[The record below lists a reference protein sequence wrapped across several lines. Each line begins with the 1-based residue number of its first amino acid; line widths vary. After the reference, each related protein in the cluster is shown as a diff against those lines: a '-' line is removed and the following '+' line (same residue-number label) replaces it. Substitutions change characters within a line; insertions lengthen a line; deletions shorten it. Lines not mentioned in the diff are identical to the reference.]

1 MASNVNPTVRRRRLG
16 QELRRLRELKGMTAE
31 EVAERLL
38 VSQSK
43 ISRLE
48 NGRRSISQRDVRDL
62 CGVYEVED
70 HRIVDSLMQMAKDS
84 RQQGWWHAFGDIPY
98 SVYIGLETDAASLRV
113 YDPQVVP
120 GLLQTPQYAEALIAG
135 ALPETVPADVEKR
148 VNVRLRRQERVKATE
163 NPLRLWVVIDE
174 AALRRTIGGKQLMI
188 DQLESLID
196 QSRLPHVTVQVLP
209 FSMGAHPGI
218 NGQYA
223 ILEFPDASDSS
234 VVYIEGVT
242 SDLYLEKAND
252 VQKYSVMYEH
262 SAGAGPEC
270 GPDPG
275 IHHRDR
281 QGVRRWNGL
290 LSAGIGRLGA
300 EARHGTPRAH
310 RGGRPSRNMPSG
322 RVNGR
327 PAARRLRVASI
338 TPTENA
344 GRERPTRENRSEH
357 GNSSG
362 RHGHLDQVLVLHR
375 KRRMR

>member
-70 HRIVDSLMQMAKDS
+70 QRVVDSLMQMAKDS
-84 RQQGWWHAFGDIPY
+84 RQQGWWHAFGDVPY

-120 GLLQTPQYAEALIAG
+120 GLLQTRPYAEALIAG
-135 ALPETVPADVEKR
+135 ALPETMPGDIDNR
-148 VNVRLRRQERVKATE
+148 VQVRLRRQERISAPE
-163 NPLRLWVVIDE
+163 SPLRLWTVLDE
-174 AALRRTIGGKQLMI
+174 AALRRVVGNRSLMRE
-188 DQLESLID
+188 QLEHLVE
-196 QSRLPHVTVQVLP
+196 QSQLPHVTVQVIP
-209 FSMGAHPGI
+209 FDLGAHPGL

-242 SDLYLEKAND
+242 SDLYLEKPAD

-262 SAGAGPEC
+262 LRAQALNVEQS
-270 GPDPG
+270 
-275 IHHRDR
+275 R
-281 QGVRRWNGL
+281 QFI
-290 LSAGIGRLGA
+290 ADIAKEYA
-300 EARHGTPRAH
+300 ELRPR
-310 RGGRPSRNMPSG
+310 
-322 RVNGR
+322 
-327 PAARRLRVASI
+327 
-338 TPTENA
+338 
-344 GRERPTRENRSEH
+344 
-357 GNSSG
+357 
-362 RHGHLDQVLVLHR
+362 
-375 KRRMR
+375 

>member
-84 RQQGWWHAFGDIPY
+84 RQQGWWHSFGDIPY

-120 GLLQTPQYAEALIAG
+120 GLLQTKQYAEALIAG
-135 ALPETVPADVEKR
+135 ALPETASTEIEKR
-148 VNVRLRRQERVKATE
+148 VQVRMRRQERISTEE
-163 NPLRLWVVIDE
+163 NPLRLWTVLDE
-174 AALRRTIGGKQLMI
+174 AALRRVVGNRSLMR
-188 DQLESLID
+188 DQLEQLVE
-196 QSRLPHVTVQVLP
+196 QSQLPHVTVQVIP
-209 FSMGAHPGI
+209 FDMGAHPGL

-223 ILEFPDASDSS
+223 ILEFPDAADSS

-262 SAGAGPEC
+262 LRAQALNVDQS
-270 GPDPG
+270 
-275 IHHRDR
+275 R
-281 QGVRRWNGL
+281 QFI
-290 LSAGIGRLGA
+290 ADIA
-300 EARHGTPRAH
+300 KEYAR
-310 RGGRPSRNMPSG
+310 
-322 RVNGR
+322 
-327 PAARRLRVASI
+327 
-338 TPTENA
+338 
-344 GRERPTRENRSEH
+344 
-357 GNSSG
+357 
-362 RHGHLDQVLVLHR
+362 
-375 KRRMR
+375 

>member
-84 RQQGWWHAFGDIPY
+84 RQQGWWHSFGDIPY

-120 GLLQTPQYAEALIAG
+120 GLLQTRPYAEALIAG
-135 ALPETVPADVEKR
+135 ALPETAPGDIDKR
-148 VNVRLRRQERVKATE
+148 VQVRLRRQERISAPE
-163 NPLRLWVVIDE
+163 NPLRLWTVLDE
-174 AALRRTIGGKQLMI
+174 SALRRVVGNRSLMR
-188 DQLESLID
+188 DQLEHLVE
-196 QSRLPHVTVQVLP
+196 QSQLPHVTVQVIP
-209 FSMGAHPGI
+209 FDMGAHPGL

-223 ILEFPDASDSS
+223 ILEFPDAADSS

-262 SAGAGPEC
+262 LRAQALNVDQS
-270 GPDPG
+270 
-275 IHHRDR
+275 R
-281 QGVRRWNGL
+281 QFI
-290 LSAGIGRLGA
+290 ADIA
-300 EARHGTPRAH
+300 KDYAR
-310 RGGRPSRNMPSG
+310 
-322 RVNGR
+322 
-327 PAARRLRVASI
+327 
-338 TPTENA
+338 
-344 GRERPTRENRSEH
+344 
-357 GNSSG
+357 
-362 RHGHLDQVLVLHR
+362 
-375 KRRMR
+375 

>member
-70 HRIVDSLMQMAKDS
+70 QRVVDSLMQMAKDS
-84 RQQGWWHAFGDIPY
+84 RQQGWWHAFGDVPY

-120 GLLQTPQYAEALIAG
+120 GLLQTRPYAEALIAG
-135 ALPETVPADVEKR
+135 ALPETMPGDIEKR
-148 VNVRLRRQERVKATE
+148 VQVRMRRQERISAPE
-163 NPLRLWVVIDE
+163 SPLRLWTVLDE
-174 AALRRTIGGKQLMI
+174 AALRRVVGNRSLMRE
-188 DQLESLID
+188 QLEYLVE
-196 QSRLPHVTVQVLP
+196 QSQLPHVTVQVIP
-209 FSMGAHPGI
+209 FDLGAHPGL

-242 SDLYLEKAND
+242 SDLYLEKPAD

-262 SAGAGPEC
+262 LRAQALNVDQS
-270 GPDPG
+270 
-275 IHHRDR
+275 R
-281 QGVRRWNGL
+281 QFI
-290 LSAGIGRLGA
+290 ADIAKDYARL
-300 EARHGTPRAH
+300 
-310 RGGRPSRNMPSG
+310 
-322 RVNGR
+322 
-327 PAARRLRVASI
+327 
-338 TPTENA
+338 
-344 GRERPTRENRSEH
+344 
-357 GNSSG
+357 
-362 RHGHLDQVLVLHR
+362 
-375 KRRMR
+375 

>member
-84 RQQGWWHAFGDIPY
+84 RQQGWWHSFGDIPY

-120 GLLQTPQYAEALIAG
+120 GLLQTRAYAETLITG
-135 ALPETVPADVEKR
+135 ALPETTPTDIDKR
-148 VNVRLRRQERVKATE
+148 VQVRVRRQERIVAPD
-163 NPLRLWVVIDE
+163 NPLRLWTVLDE
-174 AALRRTIGGKQLMI
+174 SALRRVVGSRTVMRE
-188 DQLESLID
+188 QLEHLVE
-196 QSRLPHVTVQVLP
+196 QSQLPHVTVQVIP
-209 FSMGAHPGI
+209 FDMGAHPGL

-223 ILEFPDASDSS
+223 ILEFPDAADSS

-262 SAGAGPEC
+262 
-270 GPDPG
+270 
-275 IHHRDR
+275 
-281 QGVRRWNGL
+281 L
-290 LSAGIGRLGA
+290 
-300 EARHGTPRAH
+300 RAQALNVEQ
-310 RGGRPSRNMPSG
+310 SR
-322 RVNGR
+322 
-327 PAARRLRVASI
+327 
-338 TPTENA
+338 
-344 GRERPTRENRSEH
+344 
-357 GNSSG
+357 
-362 RHGHLDQVLVLHR
+362 
-375 KRRMR
+375 

>member
-1 MASNVNPTVRRRRLG
+1 MASSVNPTVRRRRLG

-70 HRIVDSLMQMAKDS
+70 VRIVDSLMQMAKDS
-84 RQQGWWHAFGDIPY
+84 RQQGWWHSFGDIPY

-120 GLLQTPQYAEALIAG
+120 GLLQTRQYAEALIAG
-135 ALPETVPADVEKR
+135 ALPETAAADVEKR
-148 VNVRLRRQERVKATE
+148 VQVRLRRQERITAPE
-163 NPLRLWVVIDE
+163 NPLRLWTVMDE
-174 AALRRTIGGKQLMI
+174 AAVRRIVGNRSLMR
-188 DQLESLID
+188 DQLEHLVE
-196 QSRLPHVTVQVLP
+196 QSQLPHVTVQVIP
-209 FSMGAHPGI
+209 FEMGAHPGV

-223 ILEFPDASDSS
+223 ILEFPDAADSS

-262 SAGAGPEC
+262 LRAQALNADQS
-270 GPDPG
+270 
-275 IHHRDR
+275 R
-281 QGVRRWNGL
+281 QFI
-290 LSAGIGRLGA
+290 ADIA
-300 EARHGTPRAH
+300 KEYAR
-310 RGGRPSRNMPSG
+310 
-322 RVNGR
+322 
-327 PAARRLRVASI
+327 
-338 TPTENA
+338 
-344 GRERPTRENRSEH
+344 
-357 GNSSG
+357 
-362 RHGHLDQVLVLHR
+362 
-375 KRRMR
+375 

>member
-84 RQQGWWHAFGDIPY
+84 RQQGWWHSFGDIPY
-98 SVYIGLETDAASLRV
+98 SVYIGLETDAASLRI

-120 GLLQTPQYAEALIAG
+120 GLLQTRQYAEALISG
-135 ALPETVPADVEKR
+135 ALPETAPADIEKR
-148 VNVRLRRQERVKATE
+148 VQVRMRRQERISAAE
-163 NPLRLWVVIDE
+163 NPLRLWTVLDE
-174 AALRRTIGGKQLMI
+174 AALRRIVGSPAMMRE
-188 DQLESLID
+188 QLEHLVE
-196 QSRLPHVTVQVLP
+196 QSQLPHVTVQVIP
-209 FSMGAHPGI
+209 FDMGAHPGL

-223 ILEFPDASDSS
+223 ILEFPDTADSS

-262 SAGAGPEC
+262 LRAQALNVEQS
-270 GPDPG
+270 
-275 IHHRDR
+275 R
-281 QGVRRWNGL
+281 QFIANI
-290 LSAGIGRLGA
+290 AK
-300 EARHGTPRAH
+300 EHAR
-310 RGGRPSRNMPSG
+310 
-322 RVNGR
+322 
-327 PAARRLRVASI
+327 
-338 TPTENA
+338 
-344 GRERPTRENRSEH
+344 
-357 GNSSG
+357 
-362 RHGHLDQVLVLHR
+362 
-375 KRRMR
+375 

>member
-1 MASNVNPTVRRRRLG
+1 LG

-113 YDPQVVP
+113 YEPQVVP
-120 GLLQTPQYAEALIAG
+120 GLLQTRQYAEALIAG
-135 ALPETVPADVEKR
+135 ALPESGTTDIEKR
-148 VNVRLRRQERVKATE
+148 VSVRLRRQERIRDAE
-163 NPLRLWVVIDE
+163 HPLRMWAVIDE
-174 AALRRTIGGKQLMI
+174 AALRRQVGGRQLMRE
-188 DQLESLID
+188 QLEHLVELS
-196 QSRLPHVTVQVLP
+196 QRPHVTVQVLP
-209 FSMGAHPGI
+209 FEMGAHPGV

-223 ILEFPDASDSS
+223 ILEFPDTSDSS

-262 SAGAGPEC
+262 LRAQALNVEQT
-270 GPDPG
+270 
-275 IHHRDR
+275 R
-281 QGVRRWNGL
+281 QF
-290 LSAGIGRLGA
+290 I
-300 EARHGTPRAH
+300 
-310 RGGRPSRNMPSG
+310 
-322 RVNGR
+322 
-327 PAARRLRVASI
+327 ASI
-338 TPTENA
+338 AKEYTQGDA
-344 GRERPTRENRSEH
+344 A
-357 GNSSG
+357 
-362 RHGHLDQVLVLHR
+362 
-375 KRRMR
+375 

>member
-1 MASNVNPTVRRRRLG
+1 VASNVNPTVRRRRLG

-113 YDPQVVP
+113 YEPQVVP
-120 GLLQTPQYAEALIAG
+120 GLLQTRQYAEALIAG
-135 ALPETVPADVEKR
+135 ALPESSAADIEKR
-148 VNVRLRRQERVKATE
+148 VNVRARRQERIRDAET
-163 NPLRLWVVIDE
+163 PLRLWAVIDE
-174 AALRRTIGGKQLMI
+174 AALRRVVGDRQLMI
-188 DQLESLID
+188 EQLEHLVE
-196 QSRLPHVTVQVLP
+196 QSQRPHVTVQVLP
-209 FSMGAHPGI
+209 FDMGAHPGI
-218 NGQYA
+218 SGHYA

-252 VQKYSVMYEH
+252 VQRYSVMYEH
-262 SAGAGPEC
+262 LRAQALNVEQT
-270 GPDPG
+270 
-275 IHHRDR
+275 R
-281 QGVRRWNGL
+281 QF
-290 LSAGIGRLGA
+290 IGEVIKDYTG
-300 EARHGTPRAH
+300 GTR
-310 RGGRPSRNMPSG
+310 
-322 RVNGR
+322 
-327 PAARRLRVASI
+327 
-338 TPTENA
+338 
-344 GRERPTRENRSEH
+344 
-357 GNSSG
+357 
-362 RHGHLDQVLVLHR
+362 
-375 KRRMR
+375 

>member
-70 HRIVDSLMQMAKDS
+70 QRVVDSLMQMAKDS
-84 RQQGWWHAFGDIPY
+84 RQQGWWHAFGDVPY

-120 GLLQTPQYAEALIAG
+120 GLLQTRPYAEALIAG
-135 ALPETVPADVEKR
+135 ALPETMPGDIEKR
-148 VNVRLRRQERVKATE
+148 VQVRMRRQERISAPE
-163 NPLRLWVVIDE
+163 SPLRLWTVLDE
-174 AALRRTIGGKQLMI
+174 AALRRVVGNRSLMRE
-188 DQLESLID
+188 QLEYLVE
-196 QSRLPHVTVQVLP
+196 QSQLPHVTVQVIP
-209 FSMGAHPGI
+209 FDLGAHPGL

-242 SDLYLEKAND
+242 SDLYLEKPAD

-262 SAGAGPEC
+262 LRAQALNVDQS
-270 GPDPG
+270 
-275 IHHRDR
+275 R
-281 QGVRRWNGL
+281 QFI
-290 LSAGIGRLGA
+290 ADIAKEYARL
-300 EARHGTPRAH
+300 
-310 RGGRPSRNMPSG
+310 
-322 RVNGR
+322 
-327 PAARRLRVASI
+327 
-338 TPTENA
+338 
-344 GRERPTRENRSEH
+344 
-357 GNSSG
+357 
-362 RHGHLDQVLVLHR
+362 
-375 KRRMR
+375 

>member
-84 RQQGWWHAFGDIPY
+84 RQQGWWHSFGDIPY

-120 GLLQTPQYAEALIAG
+120 GLLQTRAYAETLITG
-135 ALPETVPADVEKR
+135 ALPETTPTDIDKR
-148 VNVRLRRQERVKATE
+148 VQVRVRRQERIAAPD
-163 NPLRLWVVIDE
+163 NPLRLWTVLDE
-174 AALRRTIGGKQLMI
+174 SALRRVVGSRAVMRE
-188 DQLESLID
+188 QLEHLVE
-196 QSRLPHVTVQVLP
+196 QSQLPHVTVQVIP
-209 FSMGAHPGI
+209 FDMGAHPGL

-223 ILEFPDASDSS
+223 ILEFPDAADSS

-262 SAGAGPEC
+262 LRAQALNVEQS
-270 GPDPG
+270 
-275 IHHRDR
+275 R
-281 QGVRRWNGL
+281 QFIAKIAQDYAL
-290 LSAGIGRLGA
+290 QETL
-300 EARHGTPRAH
+300 
-310 RGGRPSRNMPSG
+310 
-322 RVNGR
+322 
-327 PAARRLRVASI
+327 
-338 TPTENA
+338 
-344 GRERPTRENRSEH
+344 
-357 GNSSG
+357 
-362 RHGHLDQVLVLHR
+362 
-375 KRRMR
+375 

>member
-84 RQQGWWHAFGDIPY
+84 RQQGWWHSFGDIPY
-98 SVYIGLETDAASLRV
+98 SVYIGLETDAASLRI

-120 GLLQTPQYAEALIAG
+120 GLLQTRQYAEALIAG
-135 ALPETVPADVEKR
+135 ALPETAPADIEKR
-148 VNVRLRRQERVKATE
+148 VQVRMRRQERISAAE
-163 NPLRLWVVIDE
+163 NPLRLWTVLDE
-174 AALRRTIGGKQLMI
+174 AALRRVVGSPSLMRE
-188 DQLESLID
+188 QLEHLVE
-196 QSRLPHVTVQVLP
+196 QTQLPHVTVQVIP
-209 FSMGAHPGI
+209 FEMGAHPGL

-223 ILEFPDASDSS
+223 ILEFPDTADSS

-262 SAGAGPEC
+262 LRAQALNVEQS
-270 GPDPG
+270 
-275 IHHRDR
+275 R
-281 QGVRRWNGL
+281 QFI
-290 LSAGIGRLGA
+290 ADIA
-300 EARHGTPRAH
+300 KEHAR
-310 RGGRPSRNMPSG
+310 
-322 RVNGR
+322 
-327 PAARRLRVASI
+327 
-338 TPTENA
+338 
-344 GRERPTRENRSEH
+344 
-357 GNSSG
+357 
-362 RHGHLDQVLVLHR
+362 
-375 KRRMR
+375 

>member
-62 CGVYEVED
+62 CGVYEVDD

-84 RQQGWWHAFGDIPY
+84 RQQGWWHSFGDIPY

-120 GLLQTPQYAEALIAG
+120 GLLQTKQYAEALIAG
-135 ALPETVPADVEKR
+135 ALPETAQTEIEKR
-148 VNVRLRRQERVKATE
+148 VQVRMRRQERISTEE
-163 NPLRLWVVIDE
+163 NPLRLWTVLDE
-174 AALRRTIGGKQLMI
+174 AALRRVVGNRSLMR
-188 DQLESLID
+188 DQLEQLVE
-196 QSRLPHVTVQVLP
+196 QSQLPHVTVQVIP
-209 FSMGAHPGI
+209 FDMGAHPGL

-223 ILEFPDASDSS
+223 ILEFPDAADSS

-262 SAGAGPEC
+262 LRAQALNVEQS
-270 GPDPG
+270 
-275 IHHRDR
+275 R
-281 QGVRRWNGL
+281 QFI
-290 LSAGIGRLGA
+290 ADIA
-300 EARHGTPRAH
+300 KEYAR
-310 RGGRPSRNMPSG
+310 
-322 RVNGR
+322 
-327 PAARRLRVASI
+327 
-338 TPTENA
+338 
-344 GRERPTRENRSEH
+344 
-357 GNSSG
+357 
-362 RHGHLDQVLVLHR
+362 
-375 KRRMR
+375 

>member
-113 YDPQVVP
+113 YDPQIVP
-120 GLLQTPQYAEALIAG
+120 GLLQTPQYAEALITG
-135 ALPETVPADVEKR
+135 ALPETAASDVEKR
-148 VNVRLRRQERVKATE
+148 VNVRLRRQERVLATE
-163 NPLRLWVVIDE
+163 QPLRLWAVIDE
-174 AALRRTIGGKQLMI
+174 ASLRRVVGDKQLMRE
-188 DQLESLID
+188 QLEHLVE
-196 QSRLPHVTVQVLP
+196 QSQLPHVTVQILP
-209 FSMGAHPGI
+209 FDMGAHPGI
-218 NGQYA
+218 SGHYA
-223 ILEFPDASDSS
+223 ILEFPDAADSS

-262 SAGAGPEC
+262 LRAQALNVEAS
-270 GPDPG
+270 
-275 IHHRDR
+275 R
-281 QGVRRWNGL
+281 QFI
-290 LSAGIGRLGA
+290 ADIA
-300 EARHGTPRAH
+300 KEYAR
-310 RGGRPSRNMPSG
+310 
-322 RVNGR
+322 
-327 PAARRLRVASI
+327 
-338 TPTENA
+338 
-344 GRERPTRENRSEH
+344 
-357 GNSSG
+357 
-362 RHGHLDQVLVLHR
+362 
-375 KRRMR
+375 